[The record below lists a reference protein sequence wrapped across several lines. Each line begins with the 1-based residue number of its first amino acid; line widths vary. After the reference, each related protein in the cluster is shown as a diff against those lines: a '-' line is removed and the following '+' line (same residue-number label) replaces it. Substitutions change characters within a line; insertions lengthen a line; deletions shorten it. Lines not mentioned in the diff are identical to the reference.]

1 MKFFLLISSLILVTA
16 SKEKCGHKDNDNKTA
31 TSRCYKGKLE
41 IKGPCMNYTISMAGK
56 DFDTSLV
63 VANWTDESTG
73 KAYKNVFALNS
84 RCTFPGTIN
93 QGDEFYFKIDTTT
106 VQNCFVCLIY
116 YPVPPK
122 KLSIKVI
129 PAPCP

>member
-1 MKFFLLISSLILVTA
+1 
-16 SKEKCGHKDNDNKTA
+16 
-31 TSRCYKGKLE
+31 
-41 IKGPCMNYTISMAGK
+41 MNYTISMAGK
-56 DFDTSLV
+56 DFDTSFV

-116 YPVPPK
+116 YPVPSK

-129 PAPCP
+129 PGPCP